1 MQETWQRVGEYAE
14 VRRRLKWAAIGS
26 IVFGIIAIVMGVA
39 TAGENPLNIGLAV
52 IGGLLFAEGIWL
64 LLTLRPVGL
73 IVDGIMLCIL
83 GVWIIFISIYNMT
96 QGSGGISPI
105 FIPLG
110 IFQIYWGVQNIFR
123 YRSLKRDF

>member
-1 MQETWQRVGEYAE
+1 MQETWQRAGEYAE

>member
-64 LLTLRPVGL
+64 LLTLRLVGL

>member
-1 MQETWQRVGEYAE
+1 MRETWQRVGEYAE

>member
-1 MQETWQRVGEYAE
+1 MRETWQRVGEYAE

-123 YRSLKRDF
+123 YRSLKRGF

>member
-1 MQETWQRVGEYAE
+1 MRETWQRVGEYAE

-26 IVFGIIAIVMGVA
+26 IVFGIIAIVMGVT

-110 IFQIYWGVQNIFR
+110 IFQIYWGVQN
-123 YRSLKRDF
+123 

>member
-96 QGSGGISPI
+96 QGAGGISPI

-123 YRSLKRDF
+123 YRSFKRDF